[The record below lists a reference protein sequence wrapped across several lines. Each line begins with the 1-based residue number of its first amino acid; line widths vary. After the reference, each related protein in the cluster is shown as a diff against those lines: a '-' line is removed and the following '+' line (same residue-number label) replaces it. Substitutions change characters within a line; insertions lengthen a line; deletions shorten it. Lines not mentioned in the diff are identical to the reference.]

1 MVGEARD
8 PDGDAGPLD
17 GLTVLDASR
26 VLVGPFCTMQ
36 LGDLG
41 AEVIKIERPG
51 EGDQTRTWRPPAFGE
66 GGGTAEGDGS
76 GESDG
81 TGEGDA
87 AMSAYYASVNR
98 NKRSVELNLASDA
111 GRAVFRDLA
120 READVLVENFRVGKM
135 AEWDLDYA
143 DVAAENPGLIYCGL
157 SGYGEWGPD
166 RDEPA
171 YDIVMQARGGFM
183 SITGVEGGAPVRIGV
198 ALADIGAGMYATQ
211 AILAALLEREL
222 GDGTGQKIDVSL
234 LDGQAAWTSYMAA
247 NYFASGEPPGRMGSK
262 HPNIAPYQAFET
274 ADGYVVVACASDAF
288 WPRLCEALDR
298 PDLLADER
306 FETNEKRVRNR
317 DALDPELDA
326 AFGALTTREAIDR
339 LGDHGVP
346 ASRVRDMA
354 EVFDDPQLA
363 ARDMVAEFDHPTA
376 GPMRVPGS
384 PMHFSRT
391 PTTVRRHPPSLG
403 EHTEAVLGEYGY
415 GDGDLDELKERGVIP
430 ER

>member
-66 GGGTAEGDGS
+66 
-76 GESDG
+76 SDG

-111 GRAVFRDLA
+111 GRAVFQDLA

-143 DVAAENPGLIYCGL
+143 DIAAENPGLIYCGL

-274 ADGYVVVACASDAF
+274 TDGYVVVACASDAF

-317 DALDPELDA
+317 DALDPALDA
-326 AFGALTTREAIDR
+326 AFGALTTGDAIDR
-339 LGDHGVP
+339 LGDYGVP
-346 ASRVRDMA
+346 ASRVRDTA

-415 GDGDLDELKERGVIP
+415 GDGDLDELRERGAIP

>member
-8 PDGDAGPLD
+8 PDGDTGPLD
-17 GLTVLDASR
+17 GVTVLDASR

-41 AEVIKIERPG
+41 ADVIKIERPG

-66 GGGTAEGDGS
+66 GD
-76 GESDG
+76 
-81 TGEGDA
+81 DA
-87 AMSAYYASVNR
+87 QSAYYASVNR
-98 NKRSVELNLASDA
+98 NRRSVELNLANET
-111 GRAVFRDLA
+111 GREVFRDLA
-120 READVLVENFRVGKM
+120 READVVVENFRVGKM
-135 AEWDLDYA
+135 AEWGLDYPDLA
-143 DVAAENPGLIYCGL
+143 EENPELVYCGL

-171 YDIVMQARGGFM
+171 YDLVMQARGGFM

-274 ADGYVVVACASDAF
+274 RDGYVVVACASDAF

-317 DALDPELDA
+317 DALDPALEESFA
-326 AFGALTTREAIDR
+326 ELTTQEALDR
-339 LGDHGVP
+339 LGEHGVP
-346 ASRVRDMA
+346 ASPVRDMA
-354 EVFDDPQLA
+354 DVFDDPQLA

-376 GPMRVPGS
+376 GPMQVPGS

-391 PTTVRRHPPSLG
+391 PTTVRQHPPSLG
-403 EHTEAVLGEYGY
+403 EHTETVLREHGY
-415 GDGDLDELKERGVIP
+415 GDGDIAELKKQEAIP
-430 ER
+430 DR

>member
-41 AEVIKIERPG
+41 AEVIKIERPE

-66 GGGTAEGDGS
+66 GE
-76 GESDG
+76 ESDPD
-81 TGEGDA
+81 DA
-87 AMSAYYASVNR
+87 QSAYYASVNR

-135 AEWDLDYA
+135 ADWGLDYP
-143 DVAAENPGLIYCGL
+143 DLAAANPELIYCGI

-183 SITGVEGGAPVRIGV
+183 SMTGVEGGPPVRIGV

-274 ADGYVVVACASDAF
+274 TDGYVVVACAADAF
-288 WPRLCEALDR
+288 WPKLCEALDR

-326 AFGALTTREAIDR
+326 AFADLTTAAALDR
-339 LGDHGVP
+339 LGEHGVP

-391 PTTVRRHPPSLG
+391 PTTNRRYPPSLG
-403 EHTEAVLGEYGY
+403 EHTEAVLGVYGY
-415 GDGDLDELKERGVIP
+415 GAGDLAELKNLGAIP
-430 ER
+430 DR